1 MNESTVEV
9 FGPISR
15 RNPQWFSLLM
25 GSELIIIRITVY
37 RNYDIVKMFQ
47 FHVPLCCLNDLVISC
62 QILEEKWKN

>member
-1 MNESTVEV
+1 MNESTVKV

-25 GSELIIIRITVY
+25 GSESVIIRITVY

-47 FHVPLCCLNDLVISC
+47 FHVHSVAYDLVICC